1 MTQPNNNRGGKRAGS
16 GRKKLGEGK
25 KQRITFTLADDVID
39 FLKANRPAAQTLE
52 KAIREYAQN
61 LEKAA
66 AAVDEFGIAW
76 NTQQKTARL
85 QREIEHFNAQ
95 IERYKNAASP
105 REKSVLT
112 LSKRKLTER
121 QKMLDALTL

>member
-1 MTQPNNNRGGKRAGS
+1 MDT
-16 GRKKLGEGK
+16 GK
-25 KQRITFTLADDVID
+25 KQRITFTLANDVID

-52 KAIREYAQN
+52 KAIREYAKN

-66 AAVDEFGIAW
+66 AAIDEFGIAW
-76 NTQQKTARL
+76 NAWQKSARL

-95 IERYKNAASP
+95 IERYKNASTP
-105 REKSVLT
+105 REKAGLT
-112 LSKRKLTER
+112 LSKRKLIER